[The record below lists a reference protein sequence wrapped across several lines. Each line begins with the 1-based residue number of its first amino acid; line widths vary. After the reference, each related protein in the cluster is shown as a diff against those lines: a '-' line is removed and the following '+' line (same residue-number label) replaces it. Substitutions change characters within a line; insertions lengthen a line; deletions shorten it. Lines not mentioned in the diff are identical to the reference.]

1 MKVREEVDMSLTEFF
16 YVSFWL
22 IMLVLIASI
31 STASLG
37 GAIPFPYGAPFG
49 SAYTAPYLVVSP
61 RNCGNTAL
69 YIDKPS
75 LNITGNFTNHQ
86 LGDWNLF
93 IHFGACPTANLPTTC
108 DPIVG
113 KTPYCGTFYTGCMSM
128 FFNRD
133 QEVNVI
139 PNSKNWKQTYDQ
151 TPYTWGDL
159 DQANSM
165 MGIQSDFVNGARIW
179 GSATNLVIA
188 SSTLMWVGATLFFF
202 GPFFKSRPYLFRVTP
217 HVLFALGCLFWC
229 IVLGITAH
237 TSQANPAAWS
247 TAFFETCQVQISS
260 GPVFWYGVAV
270 ISFSGL
276 FLVSEAVFLNIVGY
290 YPDCYDDDEQGF
302 QLYSSSVALME
313 RQAPGAVVL

>member
-1 MKVREEVDMSLTEFF
+1 MKVREEVDMSLIEFF

-22 IMLVLIASI
+22 ILLVLIASF

-37 GAIPFPYGAPFG
+37 GAVPFPYAAPFG
-49 SAYTAPYLVVSP
+49 SAYTPPYLVVSP
-61 RNCGNTAL
+61 TNCGNPAL

-113 KTPYCGTFYTGCMSM
+113 KTPYCGAFYAGCMSM
-128 FFNRD
+128 FFNRH

-139 PNSKNWKQTYDQ
+139 PNSKNWKQTYQD
-151 TPYTWGDL
+151 TPYSWSDL
-159 DQANSM
+159 DDANLM
-165 MGIQSDFVNGARIW
+165 MGLKSDFVNGAKIW
-179 GSATNLVIA
+179 DSSTNLVIA
-188 SSTLMWVGATLFFF
+188 SSTLMWIGVTLFFF

-217 HVLFALGCLFWC
+217 QVLFALGCVLWC
-229 IVLGITAH
+229 IVLGITSR
-237 TSQANPAAWS
+237 TSQVNPAAWS
-247 TAFFETCQVQISS
+247 TAFFQTCQVQISR

-276 FLVSEAVFLNIVGY
+276 FIVSEAVFLSTVGY
-290 YPDCYDDDEQGF
+290 YPDCYDDDDERPQGF
-302 QLYSSSVALME
+302 GASVALIE
-313 RQAPGAVVL
+313 RQGLGTTAI